1 MDAWDADVL
10 DAQFNSH
17 RVPFRPPAIADIPE
31 NQQLRQQADVVI
43 EGFRRLIAQCEFHS
57 PSTPVDLDIDRLR
70 SKRGLLTEL
79 SSRLL
84 PLLDHQISS
93 LLIPA
98 LNRSSLRTDTAPK
111 LALVLE
117 LQSQIG
123 QTLDQTIRTMD
134 DFIPGRV
141 PEPNQTND
149 KHFKEFKAFRIHGL
163 DFAIRDRAKK
173 TLFTFLRALEKLLK
187 N

>member
-98 LNRSSLRTDTAPK
+98 LNRSSLRTDTAPNLRSFWSCNRK
-111 LALVLE
+111 SVRLWIKRYVRWMTSFLDE
-117 LQSQIG
+117 YPSQ
-123 QTLDQTIRTMD
+123 TKRM
-134 DFIPGRV
+134 
-141 PEPNQTND
+141 TNTS
-149 KHFKEFKAFRIHGL
+149 KSS
-163 DFAIRDRAKK
+163 
-173 TLFTFLRALEKLLK
+173 KLLEFMD
-187 N
+187 

>member
-1 MDAWDADVL
+1 MHGTQTFWTPSC
-10 DAQFNSH
+10 SH

-43 EGFRRLIAQCEFHS
+43 EGFRRLIARCEVHS

-141 PEPNQTND
+141 PRPNQTND
-149 KHFKEFKAFRIHGL
+149 KHFKKFKA
-163 DFAIRDRAKK
+163 
-173 TLFTFLRALEKLLK
+173 LEFMD
-187 N
+187 

>member
-70 SKRGLLTEL
+70 SKRGLLT
-79 SSRLL
+79 
-84 PLLDHQISS
+84 D
-93 LLIPA
+93 
-98 LNRSSLRTDTAPK
+98 LRTDTAPK

-163 DFAIRDRAKK
+163 DFAIRDRAKN